1 MNRLI
6 LLVFCAGT
14 AFYVHFRALPLH
26 QLTAE
31 EEREGNSD
39 FLSEISNDVSRWILQ
54 SRVSQFITHHSEL
67 KNRLNWIS
75 QSSQW
80 GQKEESQG
88 SKQRRKR
95 LVFGQDERICNYD
108 IPDQL
113 PYSALGRV
121 GYGCTGFLLSPD
133 IVMTAAHCIYDAK
146 SRNYLTEYGY
156 DLDFYHRHRRYW
168 LGWEQLPLLGSKHWA
183 ADVSRHC

>member
-14 AFYVHFRALPLH
+14 AFYVHSRALPLQ

-39 FLSEISNDVSRWILQ
+39 FPSEISSNDVSRWILQ

-67 KNRLNWIS
+67 KNRLAWIS

-80 GQKEESQG
+80 SQEEESQER
-88 SKQRRKR
+88 QRR
-95 LVFGQDERICNYD
+95 LVFGKDERICSYN

-113 PYSALGRV
+113 PYSALGRI
-121 GYGCTGFLLSPD
+121 D
-133 IVMTAAHCIYDAK
+133 ITQLVVVTEMTHTLAK
-146 SRNYLTEYGY
+146 LAVQHKTSTVVKVTE
-156 DLDFYHRHRRYW
+156 R
-168 LGWEQLPLLGSKHWA
+168 S
-183 ADVSRHC
+183 